1 MLIIKLV
8 YHGKIQHIK
17 TNRFASPF
25 HNEKG
30 FTLLNLLY
38 SFVIYAL
45 IISSLTMILTFLV
58 TNSQYSKDLKP
69 YEWELFIIQL
79 HQEMKNSVNW
89 TVNNNELLFENKQGQ
104 LISISKYNQLIRR
117 QVYGMGH
124 EILLMKIGTLNFEQQ
139 QEGIKMTVSSQAG
152 KEYTHTFR
160 SYKDL
165 SR

>member
-1 MLIIKLV
+1 M
-8 YHGKIQHIK
+8 
-17 TNRFASPF
+17 
-25 HNEKG
+25 
-30 FTLLNLLY
+30 NLLF

-124 EILLMKIGTLNFEQQ
+124 EILLMKIATLNFEQQ
-139 QEGIKMTVSSQAG
+139 QSSIKMTVSSQAG
-152 KEYTHTFR
+152 KEYTYTFR

>member
-1 MLIIKLV
+1 
-8 YHGKIQHIK
+8 
-17 TNRFASPF
+17 
-25 HNEKG
+25 
-30 FTLLNLLY
+30 
-38 SFVIYAL
+38 
-45 IISSLTMILTFLV
+45 MILTFLV
-58 TNSQYSKDLKP
+58 TNSQYDKDLKP

-79 HQEMKNSVNW
+79 QQEMKNSVNW
-89 TVNNNELLFENKQGQ
+89 SVNNNELLFENKQGQ

-139 QEGIKMTVSSQAG
+139 QTGIKMTVSSQAG

>member
-1 MLIIKLV
+1 M
-8 YHGKIQHIK
+8 
-17 TNRFASPF
+17 
-25 HNEKG
+25 
-30 FTLLNLLY
+30 NLLF

-58 TNSQYSKDLKP
+58 TNSQYDKDLRP

-79 HQEMKNSVNW
+79 QHEMKSSVNW
-89 TVNNNELLFENKQGQ
+89 TVKNNVLSFENKQGQ

-124 EILLMKIGTLNFEQQ
+124 EILLMKVETLNFERQQ
-139 QEGIKMTVSSQAG
+139 AGIKMNVSSQAG

-165 SR
+165 SIK